1 MTQDIIT
8 KAISFVSPKAALDR
22 MVNQA
27 KLRNFGRFD
36 SALTSEKRGISRGVS
51 GGEDTSGTR
60 ERYSLIRAAR
70 DLADNFPPVRSLLLK
85 FAT

>member
-51 GGEDTSGTR
+51 GGEDTAGTR
-60 ERYSLIRAAR
+60 EPSRSSAP
-70 DLADNFPPVRSLLLK
+70 LAISQTIFRLSVLC
-85 FAT
+85 F